1 MDSLLR
7 FTFGM
12 FEFDQTAFRLLKS
25 GVPVPVEP
33 KALDLLQVLLERSP
47 RVVDKAEI
55 FAIVWKDVAVTD
67 NALTRAIAQLRKA
80 LEDDPK
86 SPRYIETIAT
96 RGYRFIAN
104 VTVEPAGERP
114 RAAPASTPSRWVAA
128 GVVSIVALLTWAGV
142 SFVRPAAGGSVRSSA
157 DGGPDIE
164 RLATLRPRQLTSDTG
179 FDGFLAYSPDGTRL
193 AFSSD
198 RSGALEIYVQGAS
211 TGSTPIALT
220 SNGRHNVQ
228 PVWSPDG
235 QFIAYHEMA
244 GDGIWVVPSSGGTA
258 RRISDF
264 GSHPAWSPDGTK
276 LAFQFLPLLEIT
288 TMRRPGAPC
297 TIWIVDMSARGKP
310 TAVTANGTPAGPH
323 LSPAWSPDS
332 KLLFFAVPAGVE
344 AGGGTALWQ
353 VDINQRIP
361 REVTRSDVFSTD
373 YALSPDGRG
382 TYFVAA
388 GVNTVWWLPL
398 THDGDVAG
406 APRPTGMPTAGS
418 KIAHLRVSAD
428 GKRLTWT
435 VLDTAIHLWATEPQT
450 KSADRDSA
458 APAKPLTEGTVH
470 YRLAAAAAD
479 GRIALVGSKPGA
491 SGSLFMLA
499 GNGTLRQLT
508 TDESDHVGP
517 QWLPGERE
525 IAFVSNHREGAG
537 FWALEPDT
545 GRERLL
551 FRFSDLP
558 RPADNQ
564 PTTAA
569 PEANLAFTKD
579 FSRLVMAVVQDGI
592 PNLWVGGMQEQRPRG
607 DLEQRTFERE
617 GGSYPAWSPD
627 GQWLAYQCAQGT
639 DTHVCVIGANGGD
652 RRQLTNQP
660 GQSWVGGWAADND
673 QVLFAARRGAV
684 WNVAAVSRSSGAVRT
699 LTTFSEPRLYVR
711 YPRWDASQ
719 NRVLFQVAETT
730 SRIWSVDVSAALT
743 STK

>member
-1 MDSLLR
+1 MESLSRYR
-7 FTFGM
+7 FGI
-12 FEFDQTAFRLLKS
+12 FEFDQVAFRLLRS
-25 GVPVPVEP
+25 GVPVSVEP
-33 KALDLLQVLLERSP
+33 KALDLLQVLLERAP

-55 FAIVWKDVAVTD
+55 FALVWKDVAVTD

-96 RGYRFIAN
+96 RGYRFIAD
-104 VTVEPAGERP
+104 VAIEPAAER
-114 RAAPASTPSRWVAA
+114 RSAPASAPSRWVAVA
-128 GVVSIVALLTWAGV
+128 VLSTLALLIWAGV
-142 SFVRPAAGGSVRSSA
+142 SLVRPQAEGSIRSSV

-179 FDGFLAYSPDGTRL
+179 FAGFLTFSPDRTRL

-211 TGSTPIALT
+211 PGSTPIALT

-244 GDGIWVVPSSGGTA
+244 GGGIWVVPSTGGTA

-264 GSHPAWSPDGTK
+264 GSHPVWSPDGTK

-288 TMRRPGAPC
+288 TMRRPGAPS
-297 TIWIVDMSARGKP
+297 TIWIVDMIARGKP

-323 LSPAWSPDS
+323 LAPAWSPDS
-332 KLLFFAVPAGVE
+332 THVFFAVPSGLE
-344 AGGGTALWQ
+344 AGGGTALWH
-353 VDINQRIP
+353 VDINQRVP
-361 REVTRSDVFSTD
+361 REVTTFDTFSTD
-373 YALSPDGRG
+373 YAISPDGRG
-382 TYFVAA
+382 LYFVAA
-388 GVNTVWWLPL
+388 GANTVWWLPL
-398 THDGDVAG
+398 TREGSVAG
-406 APRPTGMPTAGS
+406 AARPTGIPTAGS
-418 KIAHLRVSAD
+418 MIAHLRISAD
-428 GKRLTWT
+428 GQRLTWT
-435 VLDTAIHLWATEPQT
+435 VLDTAIHVWATKTQVT
-450 KSADRDSA
+450 GRDRDSA
-458 APAKPLTEGTVH
+458 GLAQPLTEGTVH
-470 YRLAAAAAD
+470 YRLAAASAD
-479 GRIALVGSKPGA
+479 GRIALVGSRPGA
-491 SGSLFMLA
+491 NGSLFMLA
-499 GNGTLRQLT
+499 RNGSLRQLT
-508 TDESDHVGP
+508 TDESNHVGP

-537 FWALEPDT
+537 FWALDPES

-551 FRFSDLP
+551 FRHTDLP
-558 RPADNQ
+558 RPRGNQ

-569 PEANLAFTKD
+569 PEANIAFTKD

-592 PNLWVGGMQEQRPRG
+592 PNLWVGGLQDQRPRG
-607 DLEQRTFERE
+607 DLVQRTFERE
-617 GGSYPAWSPD
+617 GGSYPSWSAD
-627 GQWLAYQCAQGT
+627 GQWLAYQCAQGA
-639 DTHVCVIGANGGD
+639 DTHVCVVSANGGE
-652 RRQLTNQP
+652 RRQLTNEP

-684 WNVAAVSRSSGAVRT
+684 WNVAAVSRSSGVVRT
-699 LTTFSEPRLYVR
+699 LTEFSEPRLYVR

-730 SRIWSVDVSAALT
+730 SRIWSVDLPAPLA
-743 STK
+743 STN